1 MPRNRQAQV
10 IAALEEVA
18 SLSDISEHP
27 KIKALSGDLSG
38 WWRLRT
44 GVYRSVLQLRLIESE
59 ETVYVD
65 YVGPR
70 GDAY

>member
-1 MPRNRQAQV
+1 M

-18 SLSDISEHP
+18 DISDISQHP

-44 GVYRSVLQLRLIESE
+44 GVYRSVLQLRLIEE
-59 ETVYVD
+59 DETVYVD
-65 YVGPR
+65 YIGPR
-70 GDAY
+70 GDVY